1 MIDKMKSILKQNGMC
16 VLATCRDNKPHCS
29 LMTYITDPECRT
41 IYMVTERNTQKWKNL
56 KYNPHVSLMV
66 DTRLNPEAGPSIQ
79 ALMVDGIHR
88 AIEKAEKKRE
98 IIGEIIE
105 VHPEVKRLAES
116 ADVEVVAVKIE
127 SFLLLNGVSDSHFEY
142 A

>member
-127 SFLLLNGVSDSHFEY
+127 SFLLLNGVSDAHFEY

>member
-1 MIDKMKSILKQNGMC
+1 M
-16 VLATCRDNKPHCS
+16 
-29 LMTYITDPECRT
+29 
-41 IYMVTERNTQKWKNL
+41 
-56 KYNPHVSLMV
+56 
-66 DTRLNPEAGPSIQ
+66 NPEAGPSIQ